1 MRLEIYMNTAIL
13 LIGGNLGDRTGNLR
27 KAVQLIAETAGE
39 VVKTSALYQ
48 TAPWGAVDQPDYL
61 NQGLEIRTEMD
72 ALTLLHTLLE
82 IERKIGRIRQEK
94 WGSRVIDIDL
104 IFFNDSILALPD
116 LKLPHP
122 RMHLRQFVL
131 VPLQEIIPDYVHP
144 VFQQTVSELAASCQ
158 DTLPAIRLNT
168 QDQCDF

>member
-13 LIGGNLGDRTGNLR
+13 LIGGNLGDRTGNLQ
-27 KAVQLIAETAGE
+27 KAVQLIAQTAGE
-39 VVKTSALYQ
+39 VVQTSALYQ

-61 NQGLEIRTEMD
+61 NQGVEIRTSLD

-94 WGSRVIDIDL
+94 WGARVIDIDL
-104 IFFNDSILALPD
+104 IFFNDSIHSLPE
-116 LKLPHP
+116 LKVPHP

-131 VPLQEIIPDYVHP
+131 VPLMEIIPDYMHP
-144 VFQQTVSELAASCQ
+144 VLHKTVRELAASCP
-158 DTLPAIRLNT
+158 DTLPANRY
-168 QDQCDF
+168 QD

>member
-1 MRLEIYMNTAIL
+1 LGLEIYMNTAIL
-13 LIGGNLGDRTGNLR
+13 LIGGNLGDRTGNLQQ
-27 KAVQLIAETAGE
+27 AVQLIAETAGE
-39 VVKTSALYQ
+39 VVKISALYQ

-61 NQGLEIRTEMD
+61 NQGLELHTTMD

-82 IERKIGRIRQEK
+82 IERRIGRIRQEK

-104 IFFNDSILALPD
+104 IFFNDSILSLPD

-131 VPLQEIIPDYVHP
+131 VPLLEIVPDYVHP
-144 VFQQTVSELAASCQ
+144 LLHKTVKELAAACI
-158 DTLPAIRLNT
+158 DTLPAIRYLA
-168 QDQCDF
+168 

>member
-1 MRLEIYMNTAIL
+1 MSPEIYMNTAIL
-13 LIGGNLGDRTGNLR
+13 LIGGNLGDRTGNLQ

-39 VVKTSALYQ
+39 VVQTSALYQ

-61 NQGLEIRTEMD
+61 NQGVEIRTSLD

-104 IFFNDSILALPD
+104 IFYNDSIHSLPD
-116 LKLPHP
+116 LKVPHP
-122 RMHLRQFVL
+122 RMHLRRFVL
-131 VPLQEIIPDYVHP
+131 APLMEIIPDYMHP
-144 VFQQTVSELAASCQ
+144 VLHKTVRELAASCP
-158 DTLPAIRLNT
+158 DTLAANRY
-168 QDQCDF
+168 QD

>member
-1 MRLEIYMNTAIL
+1 MGLEIYMNRAIL
-13 LIGGNLGDRTGNLR
+13 LIGGNLGDRTGNLK

-39 VVKTSALYQ
+39 VLQTSALYQ

-61 NQGLEIRTEMD
+61 NQGVEIRTALD

-104 IFFNDSILALPD
+104 IFFNEEIHSLPE
-116 LKLPHP
+116 LKVPHP
-122 RMHLRQFVL
+122 QMQFRQFVL
-131 VPLQEIIPDYVHP
+131 VPLLEIVPDYVHP
-144 VFQQTVSELAASCQ
+144 VLHKTVRELAAACP
-158 DTLPAIRLNT
+158 DTLPVNRY
-168 QDQCDF
+168 QDSF

>member
-1 MRLEIYMNTAIL
+1 MNTAIL
-13 LIGGNLGDRTGNLR
+13 LIGGNLGDRTGNLQ
-27 KAVQLIAETAGE
+27 KAVQLIAENAGE
-39 VVKTSALYQ
+39 VLQTSALYQ

-61 NQGLEIRTEMD
+61 NQGVEIRTSLD

-104 IFFNDSILALPD
+104 IFFNGEVHSLAE
-116 LKLPHP
+116 LKVPHP

-131 VPLQEIIPDYVHP
+131 VPLLEIVPDYVHP
-144 VFQQTVSELAASCQ
+144 VLHKTVRELAASTP
-158 DTLPAIRLNT
+158 DTLPVSRYRHSL
-168 QDQCDF
+168 